1 MLSAMQPWLVSP
13 LGFALIS
20 LTVAGAAGY
29 ALLKWRHWRRV
40 AEARSQLAVAHER
53 DAQAGNDEHRLQK
66 ELRVVELEQRLKK
79 LGA

>member
-1 MLSAMQPWLVSP
+1 M
-13 LGFALIS
+13 
-20 LTVAGAAGY
+20 
-29 ALLKWRHWRRV
+29 LKWRHWRRV